1 MDPVIIRS
9 RSKSI
14 QCKLFWRKHKSSQTM
29 YYYKDVTTMTEQT
42 FYDGNFMYFFM
53 AVAAMC
59 CFPKLHW
66 PLRFLHFQ
74 TQSLLRRMTLKENL
88 FQAQTENQTQL
99 QNYYP
104 FYQHKIYSFTQYLL
118 QGVKGLAYVIRII
131 PRIILILK
139 IVFASIIS

>member
-1 MDPVIIRS
+1 
-9 RSKSI
+9 
-14 QCKLFWRKHKSSQTM
+14 
-29 YYYKDVTTMTEQT
+29 
-42 FYDGNFMYFFM
+42 M

-139 IVFASIIS
+139 IVFASIISWLKMYKERAIDTGKAKDVTGNDRKVILCTKWFGNYIKL